1 MDMARGMSDDKEMV
15 LDDADIEIDEDE
27 NVDIDQDE
35 AMQMVEEENVVIS
48 KEYED
53 DRRNA

>member
-1 MDMARGMSDDKEMV
+1 MARGMSDDKEMV